1 MKENQLEIMRH
12 SCSHLLAMAVV
23 KLFPKTK
30 LGIGP
35 AIENGFYYDFEFT
48 KPIEE
53 KDLAKIST
61 KMKEIAKK
69 KFPFIKKEVTIEEAK
84 KIFKNQPYK
93 LELIEDLAKERK
105 KKVSLYKTGDFVDLC
120 SGPHI
125 KDTSGIG
132 PFKLLS
138 IAGAYW
144 RGSEKNKM
152 LTRIYGTCF
161 QTAKELEKYLWQIEE
176 AKKRDHR
183 KIGKELDLFTFSE
196 LVGPGL
202 PLYTEKGTIIIN
214 ELYNALL
221 EISKKYGVKEVKIPH
236 LAKIDLYKISGH
248 AEKFK
253 DELFR
258 VKTHYNIEFILKPVN
273 CPHHTQIYASRP
285 RSYRDLPIRYI
296 ESTVQHRDEKPGEVG
311 GLTRTR
317 SFMVDDGHTF
327 CTVDQIKEEAK
338 NTCKIIEEFY
348 KGVGLWGNQWISL
361 SVSDPKTPE
370 KYIGEEKDW
379 KKAEKMIQEISKE
392 LNLKGKIMVGEA
404 ALYGPKIDYMS
415 KDPFGNDIQLATV
428 QIDFAMPK
436 RFGLTYTDKDGKEK
450 TPVMLHRAILGSYER
465 FIAFLLEHSD
475 GALPVWLSPVQ
486 TLVIPITEKQND
498 YGQKIV
504 DQLLE
509 KNIRA
514 ELDNRGETMSAK
526 IRDAELQK
534 IPYILV
540 VGDKE
545 IKAKA
550 INVRRRGE
558 KVLGSMKLDK
568 FLKLIQEDIAK
579 KRQF

>member
-415 KDPFGNDIQLATV
+415 KDPLGNDIQLATV

-550 INVRRRGE
+550 INVRVRGE
-558 KVLGSMKLDK
+558 KILGSMKLDK

>member
-125 KDTSGIG
+125 KDTSEIG
-132 PFKLLS
+132 LFKLLS

-348 KGVGLWGNQWISL
+348 KGVGLWDNQWISL

-550 INVRRRGE
+550 INVRVRGE
-558 KVLGSMKLDK
+558 KILGSMKLDK

>member
-12 SCSHLLAMAVV
+12 SCSHLLAMAVL

-296 ESTVQHRDEKPGEVG
+296 ESTVQHRDEKPGEIG

-348 KGVGLWGNQWISL
+348 KGVGLWDNQWISL
-361 SVSDPKTPE
+361 SVSNPKTPE

>member
-348 KGVGLWGNQWISL
+348 KGVGLWDNQWISL
-361 SVSDPKTPE
+361 SVSNPKTPE